1 VSRRNGPSKGFTL
14 LELMIVMAIISI
26 VLGYA
31 APRIITSLTN
41 SDIDVAQRMLEGL
54 YLNTKSF
61 AVNQHKPC
69 YIQYDIDNKTVG
81 FYPVPESSGKEPELE
96 KKIKLPGSIEIKG
109 VKTMN
114 QPKKE
119 QGKADI
125 KVNTDGIIEKSLIYL
140 EGSGDKI
147 YTLEV
152 KPFSGKFKVHDSYI
166 EMGYGKQ

>member
-1 VSRRNGPSKGFTL
+1 
-14 LELMIVMAIISI
+14 MIVMAILSI

-41 SDIDVAQRMLEGL
+41 SDIDEAQRRLEAL
-54 YLNTKSF
+54 YLNTKAY

-69 YIQYDIDNKTVG
+69 YIQYDIDNKIVG
-81 FYPVPESSGKEPELE
+81 FFPVPESSGEEPELE
-96 KKIKLPGSIEIKG
+96 KKIELPDSIEVKG

-114 QPKKE
+114 QPKKDK
-119 QGKADI
+119 GKAEI

-140 EGSGDKI
+140 EGSGDKT

-152 KPFSGKFKVHDSYI
+152 KPFSGKFKLHDSYI
-166 EMGYGKQ
+166 EMGYGKE